1 MISIDFEYIREKLD
15 FLKEKY
21 DVVIF
26 GSFVNQEM
34 RPKSDIDIAVITHR
48 TDKEINIKIQKNLF
62 GKAPLLFEIRV
73 FELLPI
79 YIQFSI
85 IENYRVVYGDLL
97 EISEYFYQFRK
108 KWDDCKHRI
117 LMNQFKNIS
126 EKLQLRE
133 RRIEY
138 LE

>member
-1 MISIDFEYIREKLD
+1 MISVEFGYIREKLD

-26 GSFVNQEM
+26 GSFVNGEM

-48 TDKEINIKIQKNLF
+48 TDNEINIKIQKNLF
-62 GKAPLLFEIRV
+62 GKAPLKFEIRV

-108 KWDDCKHRI
+108 KWDDCKNRI

-126 EKLQLRE
+126 EKLQLLE
-133 RRIEY
+133 RRKEY

>member
-1 MISIDFEYIREKLD
+1 MISVEFGYIREKLD
-15 FLKEKY
+15 FLKEKC

-26 GSFVNQEM
+26 GSFVNGEM
-34 RPKSDIDIAVITHR
+34 RPKSDIDIAVITHLK
-48 TDKEINIKIQKNLF
+48 DKEINIKIQKNLF
-62 GKAPLLFEIRV
+62 GKAPLKFEIRV

-85 IENYRVVYGDLL
+85 IENYSVVYGDLL

-108 KWDDCKHRI
+108 KWDDCKNRI
-117 LMNQFKNIS
+117 LTNQFKNIS
-126 EKLQLRE
+126 EKLQLLE

>member
-1 MISIDFEYIREKLD
+1 MISVEFGYIREKLD

-26 GSFVNQEM
+26 GSFVNGEM
-34 RPKSDIDIAVITHR
+34 RPKSDIDIAVITYR

-62 GKAPLLFEIRV
+62 GKAPLKFEIRV

-108 KWDDCKHRI
+108 KWDDCKNRI
-117 LMNQFKNIS
+117 LKNQFKNIS
-126 EKLQLRE
+126 EKLQLLE
-133 RRIEY
+133 RRRAQFQ
-138 LE
+138 

>member
-1 MISIDFEYIREKLD
+1 MISVEFGYIREKLE

-26 GSFVNQEM
+26 GSFVNGEM

-48 TDKEINIKIQKNLF
+48 KDKEINIKIQKNLF
-62 GKAPLLFEIRV
+62 GKAPLKFEIRV

-108 KWDDCKHRI
+108 KWDDCKNRI
-117 LMNQFKNIS
+117 LKNQFKNIG
-126 EKLQLRE
+126 EKLQLLE

>member
-1 MISIDFEYIREKLD
+1 MISVEFGYIREKLD
-15 FLKEKY
+15 FLKEKC

-26 GSFVNQEM
+26 GSFVNGEM
-34 RPKSDIDIAVITHR
+34 RPKSDIDIAVITHLK
-48 TDKEINIKIQKNLF
+48 DKEINIKIQKNLF
-62 GKAPLLFEIRV
+62 GKAPLKFEIRV

-108 KWDDCKHRI
+108 KWDDCKNRI
-117 LMNQFKNIS
+117 LKNQFKNIG
-126 EKLQLRE
+126 EKLQLLE